1 MHFSIVLLTLAA
13 TASAIDIRGWTGNSC
28 IGSYTA
34 CTGVNP
40 NICCEFSQS
49 SSSNRV
55 SISVTAVSETSSLL
69 AYRSVRTNSSQ
80 QIPRSWRIQGN
91 SWTGGRCRYI
101 ATSLN
106 SDGASEIC
114 LSYTSRGDRTGGS
127 YTFLSRKRAEDESCP
142 AEQPDG
148 GRCEASVKP
157 DILGLEDGTV
167 YNIAGLTDEKVE
179 EPSFRSQL
187 P

>member
-55 SISVTAVSETSSLL
+55 SISVTA
-69 AYRSVRTNSSQ
+69 
-80 QIPRSWRIQGN
+80 IPRSWRIQGN

-179 EPSFRSQL
+179 ELESIAMTGAGADAVPAEFEVLSRPTQA
-187 P
+187 